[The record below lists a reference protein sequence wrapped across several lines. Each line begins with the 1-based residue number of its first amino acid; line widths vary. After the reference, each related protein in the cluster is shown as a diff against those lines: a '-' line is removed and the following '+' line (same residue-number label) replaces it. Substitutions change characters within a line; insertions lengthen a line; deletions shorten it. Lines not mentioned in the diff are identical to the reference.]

1 MVANPV
7 SHARGALAVAAIAF
21 TALPIQ
27 AAPVPGEVISR
38 PGTDRLMPSSPWNLD
53 QGETQCR
60 LQRLFEKDGKPHL
73 LAIEQNAPNRSFTLI
88 VAGPSLTR
96 LKGVRQVAFGL
107 RADQPISAS
116 ERIMPGTMPDYGAA
130 FIITSVSLDAA
141 APEDGLRSAAIDM
154 EGAAKVSRV
163 VLGNSSGKE
172 AVSFETGPMRAV
184 FEALNACTGD
194 LLAGWGLDPEQHRAY
209 RPPQLTNV
217 PQLMR
222 HFMNTFPDLAL
233 ANDENGTFNFRLI
246 VEADGTVSG
255 CHIDADSR
263 AVALDP
269 RCDELIKLARMAPA
283 RDAEGRPM
291 RSFYT
296 SRLTFR
302 TS

>member
-1 MVANPV
+1 MLANPV
-7 SHARGALAVAAIAF
+7 SRAGRALAAAALALA
-21 TALPIQ
+21 ALPLH
-27 AAPVPGEVISR
+27 AAPVPGEVITR
-38 PGTDRLMPSSPWNLD
+38 PGTDRLLPSSPWNLD
-53 QGETQCR
+53 QGEAQCR

-73 LAIEQNAPNRSFTLI
+73 LAIEQSAPHRAFTLI
-88 VAGPSLTR
+88 LAGPSLTQ
-96 LKGVRQVAFGL
+96 LKGVREVALGL
-107 RADQPISAS
+107 RADLPIAAS

-130 FIITSVSLDAA
+130 FIIGSVGLDAGA
-141 APEDGLRSAAIDM
+141 SDGGLRSAAIDM

-163 VLGNSSGKE
+163 VLANPNGKQ

-184 FEALNACTGD
+184 FEALNSCTGD

-209 RPPQLTNV
+209 NPPQLTNA
-217 PQLMR
+217 PQLTR
-222 HFMNTFPDLAL
+222 HFMNTYPDLAL

-246 VEADGTVSG
+246 VEADGRVSG

-269 RCDELIKLARMAPA
+269 RCDDLVKLARMVPA
-283 RDAEGRPM
+283 RDAEGKPM